1 MGKQNFFCT
10 LRSMSLA
17 AITPEELAENFSFL
31 EEWEERY
38 AYVIDLG
45 KQLPPFPE
53 DQKNDICLVRGCTSR
68 VWLIPHHTGDDNI
81 HFIADSDAHI
91 VRGLIAVLMV
101 IYNDKP
107 KQFVRDFQISDYF
120 ERLGLSE
127 HLSPSRRNGFFA
139 MVERIQS
146 LAQ

>member
-1 MGKQNFFCT
+1 MT
-10 LRSMSLA
+10 ALLSM
-17 AITPEELAENFSFL
+17 TPDELAENFSFL

-45 KQLPPFPE
+45 KNLPPFPE
-53 DQKNDICLVRGCTSR
+53 DQKTDFCLVRGCTSR
-68 VWLIPHHTGDDNI
+68 VWLIPEDRQDDKI

-101 IYNDKP
+101 IYNGQT
-107 KQFVRDFQISDYF
+107 KQFIGDFPIESYF
-120 ERLGLSE
+120 EKLGLSE

-139 MVERIQS
+139 MVERIKS
-146 LAQ
+146 LGSAI